1 MRAIA
6 TSLATLLLLC
16 LALVLLQSCTMSVPP
31 TEEGPA
37 TAQTVDPVQGPS
49 FGTAFDP
56 LDEPGFVPPTVE
68 SIRRKRFAD
77 MTNNPAYPLREPG
90 Q

>member
-1 MRAIA
+1 MKTIA
-6 TSLATLLLLC
+6 TSLAVLILLYLA
-16 LALVLLQSCTMSVPP
+16 LALVSCSTSLPP

-56 LDEPGFVPPTVE
+56 LDEPGSTPPTAE
-68 SIRRKRFAD
+68 ELHRGNLREI
-77 MTNNPAYPLREPG
+77 TGNPAY
-90 Q
+90 